1 MVLKIAKKIIIEVNS
16 SVPKCWGGNGESI
29 HISKVDYIVEGNSP
43 PLIEL
48 PEVSISEVD
57 KKLGARVMKEIPDGA
72 CLQLGIGA
80 IPNVIG
86 AMIAQLDLKD
96 LGVHTEMLADSCFP
110 VF

>member
-1 MVLKIAKKIIIEVNS
+1 MVLKIVKKIIIEVNS

-29 HISKVDYIVEGNSP
+29 HISKVDYIVEGNGP

-96 LGVHTEMLADSCFP
+96 LGVHTEMLADSYFT